1 MATRHLSMQPGE
13 QSGRERFLDAALA
26 VLFEGGVNGLT
37 VRGVAEATGAST
49 ISVYARFGGR
59 TGLLDALYER
69 TFDSLRGMLEAL
81 PPPGDDGVGDLI
93 HLALEYRLFAK
104 ESPARYAL
112 MFERPVPD
120 FDPDPALR
128 STVLRTT
135 FSMFIARVQHVCPP
149 GADARPLS
157 YQLWTTMHGLVSAE
171 LMITSRTPLSG
182 WFIAPTEEANEEIYL
197 EGVRAMVR
205 GLGLRNKDS

>member
-1 MATRHLSMQPGE
+1 MATRHLAMQPGE
-13 QSGRERFLDAALA
+13 QSSRERFLDAALA
-26 VLFEGGVNGLT
+26 VLFDGGVSGLS
-37 VRGVAEATGAST
+37 VRAVAEATGAST

-69 TFDSLRGMLEAL
+69 TFDALRGMIEAL
-81 PPPGDDGVGDLI
+81 PPSSDDGIGDLV

-128 STVLRTT
+128 SVVMRTT
-135 FSMFIARVQHVCPP
+135 FSMFVARVQRVCCP
-149 GADARPLS
+149 GIDARPLG

-182 WFIAPTEEANEEIYL
+182 WFIPPTEEANAQIYRQ
-197 EGVRAMVR
+197 GVESMIN
-205 GLGLRNKDS
+205 GLDLRNR

>member
-1 MATRHLSMQPGE
+1 MATRHIAMQPGE

-26 VLFEGGVNGLT
+26 VLFEGGANGLT

-81 PPPGDDGVGDLI
+81 PPSSDDGVGDLVQ
-93 HLALEYRLFAK
+93 LALEYRLFAK

-128 STVLRTT
+128 AAVLRTT
-135 FSMFIARVQHVCPP
+135 FGMFTARVQHVSPP
-149 GADARPLS
+149 GADPRRAG

-182 WFIAPTEEANEEIYL
+182 WFIAPTDEANEQMYR
-197 EGVRAMVR
+197 EGVRSMIK
-205 GLGLRNKDS
+205 GLGLRNP